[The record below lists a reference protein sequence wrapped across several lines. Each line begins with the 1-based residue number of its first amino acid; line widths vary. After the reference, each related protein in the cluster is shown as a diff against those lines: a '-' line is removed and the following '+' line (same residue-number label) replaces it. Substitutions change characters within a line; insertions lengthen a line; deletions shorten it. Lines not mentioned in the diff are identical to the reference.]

1 MSTIRANLL
10 LSFISTIIWTARSI
24 YCDSKTTFFDI
35 LSNAS
40 WVPLK
45 ICLFI
50 ISAKIAKRPFTLMSH
65 STSIR
70 VELFSIWLSV
80 IVFLPFIG
88 PSIISTLI
96 DFLGSNVTISLHTEF
111 LKAITTSLST
121 VFPFLLIFRIC
132 LVPRQNSGSL
142 SISEM
147 TLHTISTDAPF
158 LYWRE

>member
-96 DFLGSNVTISLHTEF
+96 DFLGSECYD
-111 LKAITTSLST
+111 LSAY
-121 VFPFLLIFRIC
+121 R
-132 LVPRQNSGSL
+132 
-142 SISEM
+142 ISEGYHY
-147 TLHTISTDAPF
+147 LPFDGVSFFANISYLLSAPPE
-158 LYWRE
+158 LRVPINI